1 MPMMLRLP
9 FLTGLC
15 LGLLVSCDRQPAA
28 DGKADAVSPETAALP
43 EKVTFNAHIRP
54 IFSDTCFAC
63 HGFDAKTRKEDL
75 RLDTPEGAYA
85 KLKDS
90 DLHAIVP
97 GKPNESAILDPHLL
111 ERSRRDHAAAGFP
124 QNPDGPPESTRPPL
138 DRTRGAI
145 REALVVHAHH
155 QSTASETRASM
166 PARRKT
172 R

>member
-1 MPMMLRLP
+1 MPMIPRLP
-9 FLTGLC
+9 FLAGLC
-15 LGLLVSCDRQPAA
+15 LALLASCGRQSPA
-28 DGKADAVSPETAALP
+28 GRKADSAAPQAAEALP

-97 GKPNESAILDPHLL
+97 GKPDESAILTHMFSDDPEEIMPPPDFHKNLT
-111 ERSRRDHAAAGFP
+111 DH
-124 QNPDGPPESTRPPL
+124 QK
-138 DRTRGAI
+138 
-145 REALVVHAHH
+145 ALVRRWVEQGAH
-155 QSTASETRASM
+155 TDL
-166 PARRKT
+166 
-172 R
+172 